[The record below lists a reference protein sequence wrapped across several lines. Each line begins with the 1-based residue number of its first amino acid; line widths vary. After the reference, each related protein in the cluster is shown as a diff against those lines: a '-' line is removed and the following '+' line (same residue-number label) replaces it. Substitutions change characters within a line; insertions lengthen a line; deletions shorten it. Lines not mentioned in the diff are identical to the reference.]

1 MTLIYPELYP
11 ELTARMSK
19 MLLTWLST
27 PLGLVCLVAYL
38 ALLGYWAFKYFK
50 GKKDRE

>member
-19 MLLTWLST
+19 MILTWLST

-38 ALLGYWAFKYFK
+38 ALLGYLVVK